1 VHFGK
6 GSCKVSVYSPTQ
18 ALPYYR
24 LCFRVGGR
32 RCQRTRK
39 TFEEAEESAKVILSQ
54 LREGRVSV
62 AQITQQDVSILG
74 FANSELAE
82 LGLRLDQAIYEY
94 ADARRRLGGV
104 ALSEAVKCY
113 LQYHPTSLRQINL
126 EELVKRFLDYKQ
138 DSGVSD
144 AYLNDLEFRLR
155 SLVAA
160 FDCSVDQLRQQGVAE
175 YFKRLN
181 FAPENHTN
189 QLRVVRTLFNY
200 AKGQG
205 YLPES
210 ADLLKGV
217 PKKKIIRG
225 NYAIYQPSEFHA
237 LLRAASVEMKPGL
250 ALLGLCGVRP
260 AEMRRLVWSDVRIES
275 GTLIVNASGAKTAS
289 RRTVPLRES
298 AIMCLSQFKGSEGP
312 IWRRKSDY
320 WSKALNRLHREVGVK
335 QLPNG
340 LRHSYISY
348 RLTLTGDVNRTAL
361 EAGNSAAMIHRHY
374 HALVDDPK
382 LAEEWFDV
390 GVRHGAAF
398 CKITA

>member
-1 VHFGK
+1 MPNGSPVHFGK

-18 ALPYYR
+18 SLPYYR
-24 LCFRVGGR
+24 LCYRVGGR
-32 RCQRTRK
+32 RYHRTRK
-39 TFEEAEESAKVILSQ
+39 TFREAEESAKAILSQ

-62 AQITQQDVSILG
+62 AQITQMDVSVLG
-74 FANSELAE
+74 FARSELAE
-82 LGLRLDQAIYEY
+82 LGLRLDQAVYEY
-94 ADARRRLGGV
+94 VDARRRLGGV

-113 LQYHPTSLRQINL
+113 QQYHPTSLRQISP

-189 QLRVVRTLFNY
+189 QLRMVRTLFNY
-200 AKGQG
+200 AKRQG
-205 YLPES
+205 SLPES

-250 ALLGLCGVRP
+250 ALLTSPRYRP
-260 AEMRRLVWSDVRIES
+260 EPE
-275 GTLIVNASGAKTAS
+275 
-289 RRTVPLRES
+289 
-298 AIMCLSQFKGSEGP
+298 
-312 IWRRKSDY
+312 WR
-320 WSKALNRLHREVGVK
+320 V
-335 QLPNG
+335 
-340 LRHSYISY
+340 
-348 RLTLTGDVNRTAL
+348 
-361 EAGNSAAMIHRHY
+361 
-374 HALVDDPK
+374 
-382 LAEEWFDV
+382 
-390 GVRHGAAF
+390 
-398 CKITA
+398 